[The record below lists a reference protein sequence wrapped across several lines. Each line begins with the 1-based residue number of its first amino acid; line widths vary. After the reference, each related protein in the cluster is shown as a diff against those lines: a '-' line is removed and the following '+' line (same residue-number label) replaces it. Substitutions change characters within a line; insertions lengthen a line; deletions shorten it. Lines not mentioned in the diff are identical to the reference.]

1 MIHLK
6 HEWIAPIRLLLFDF
20 DGVFTDNRVWILE
33 DGREAVCCSRAD
45 GLGLAKLRKRG
56 LEMGIVS
63 TEKNPV
69 VAERARK
76 LELNCW
82 QGVDEKLDHLRTLAE
97 DRNLS
102 FKNIAFVGNDIN
114 DKSCL
119 AAAGLPIVVADSY
132 PEILVLGKAVT
143 SRNGGDGAVREICD
157 AWDIVIENGK

>member
-1 MIHLK
+1 MKSYKAI
-6 HEWIAPIRLLLFDF
+6 LFDF

-33 DGREAVCCSRAD
+33 DGREAVYCSRAD
-45 GLGLAKLRKRG
+45 GLGLAKLKKRG

-69 VAERARK
+69 VAARARK

-82 QGVDEKLDHLRTLAE
+82 QGVDDKLDHLRVLVE
-97 DRNLS
+97 ERDLS
-102 FKNIAFVGNDIN
+102 FENVAFVGNDIN
-114 DKSCL
+114 DKACL
-119 AAAGLPIVVADSY
+119 AAAGLPIVVADAY
-132 PEILVLGKAVT
+132 PEILSLGKAVT